1 MSLRTRLRHVLSNPF
16 TGFAPWI
23 AMSVIEGPQRF
34 ELAVGLAF
42 ALSLAAGVLGAL
54 VGERPKLLDF
64 AGIAFFAALVLCG
77 LLVDE
82 QGLRWLERWS
92 GEISN
97 AVIALIAIFSI
108 AIRMPFT
115 IQYARETV
123 PREHWSSPQFR
134 HINYTITWV
143 WTAAFTLTAIVGFLG
158 DGPLDEPDNLWTN
171 WIVQIAALILAL
183 RFTEWYPQAM
193 MAREEIAAGTR
204 SEPAPSMREL
214 VLPVA
219 GYIVP
224 VGILVLAV
232 GGAPWWVG
240 AAMIALGAAATRALD
255 DQEAGGRSDA
265 SSAR

>member
-1 MSLRTRLRHVLSNPF
+1 MSVRTRLRELLSNPF

-34 ELAVGLAF
+34 ELAAGLAF
-42 ALSLAAGVLGAL
+42 AIALLAGVLGAL
-54 VGERPKLLDF
+54 VGERLKLLDF
-64 AGIAFFAALVLCG
+64 AGIVFFAGLVVAG

-82 QGLRWLERWS
+82 HGLHWLERWS

-97 AVIALIAIFSI
+97 GAIALIAIFSI

-123 PREHWSSPQFR
+123 PREHWSSPQFL

-143 WTAAFTLTAIVGFLG
+143 WAGAFVVTAIVGFLG
-158 DGPLDEPDNLWTN
+158 DGPLDQPDNLWTN

-193 MAREEIAAGTR
+193 IAREEIAQGTR
-204 SEPAPSMREL
+204 TDPPPSVREL
-214 VLPVA
+214 ALPVV

-224 VGILVLAV
+224 VGIVVLAV

-240 AAMIALGAAATRALD
+240 GGMIVLGAAVAHRLTGE
-255 DQEAGGRSDA
+255 EAAKESGSVA
-265 SSAR
+265 AR